1 MSPMNTEKALAWIAN
16 VFEEPSD
23 RVTRDTQRDEIQA
36 WDSLG
41 MLTLMS
47 VLDEEFEIF
56 LSEEQLQDMKS
67 VHDILEVLRSHGM
80 LQDGK
85 MDMRN

>member
-1 MSPMNTEKALAWIAN
+1 MSPMKTEEALAWIAN
-16 VFEEPSD
+16 VFEEPSEKL
-23 RVTRDTQRDEIQA
+23 TRDTQRDEIQA

-56 LSEEQLQDMKS
+56 LSEDQVQDMKS
-67 VHDILEVLRSHGM
+67 VHDILEVLRIHGM
-80 LQDGK
+80 IQDG
-85 MDMRN
+85 

>member
-1 MSPMNTEKALAWIAN
+1 MSPMKTEEALAWIAN
-16 VFEEPSD
+16 VFEEPSGK
-23 RVTRDTQRDEIQA
+23 VTLDTQRDEIQA

-67 VHDILEVLRSHGM
+67 VHDILEVLRIHGM

-85 MDMRN
+85 MDTRN

>member
-1 MSPMNTEKALAWIAN
+1 MKIEEALAWIAN

-23 RVTRDTQRDEIQA
+23 KVNRDTPRDAIQA

-56 LSEEQLQDMKS
+56 LSEDQVQDMKS
-67 VHDILEVLRSHGM
+67 VDDILDVLRSHGM
-80 LQDGK
+80 LQDG
-85 MDMRN
+85 